1 MDDQLREELLEVL
14 ARESYFERE
23 LTLSSGRGSKY
34 YIDCRRTLYLGRGA
48 YLAGELMLDL
58 VVAQGVAQIG
68 GMATG
73 ALAITDAV
81 VGAAYRRGVD
91 ITGFFVRK
99 EIKPHGLQQQIE
111 GAFRPHRLTGVIDDT
126 VTTGASSLAAAS
138 AAREAG
144 ARVSTAFALV
154 DRGEGAREAFARAG
168 LTYVYLFTAEE
179 VRARA
184 RKRAG

>member
-1 MDDQLREELLEVL
+1 MEQAAREELLTIL
-14 ARESYFERE
+14 SRESYFERE
-23 LTLSSGRGSKY
+23 LTLSSGRRSKY

-58 VVAQGVAQIG
+58 VVAQGVEQIG

-73 ALAITDAV
+73 ALPIIGAV
-81 VGAAYRRGVD
+81 IGAAYRRGID

-99 EIKPHGLQQQIE
+99 ESKPHGLQQQIE
-111 GAFRPHRLTGVIDDT
+111 GAFRPDRLTGVLDDT
-126 VTTGASSLAAAS
+126 VTTGASSLAAAT

-144 ARVSTAFALV
+144 ARVGAAFALV
-154 DRGEGAREAFARAG
+154 DRGEGASEAFARAG

-179 VRARA
+179 LRMRAH
-184 RKRAG
+184 

>member
-1 MDDQLREELLEVL
+1 MEQPLREELLEIL
-14 ARESYFERE
+14 RRESYFEHE

-58 VVAQGVAQIG
+58 VLAQGVTQVG
-68 GMATG
+68 GMAMG
-73 ALAITDAV
+73 ALPITDAV
-81 VGAAYRRGVD
+81 IGAAYRRSLD
-91 ITGFFVRK
+91 MTGFFVRK
-99 EIKPHGLQQQIE
+99 ESKPHGLQQQIE
-111 GAFRPHRLTGVIDDT
+111 GAFRPSRVTGVLDDT
-126 VTTGASSLAAAS
+126 VTTGASCLAAAS

-144 ARVSTAFALV
+144 ARVSAAFALV

-168 LTYVYLFTAEE
+168 LTYVYLFAAEE

-184 RKRAG
+184 G